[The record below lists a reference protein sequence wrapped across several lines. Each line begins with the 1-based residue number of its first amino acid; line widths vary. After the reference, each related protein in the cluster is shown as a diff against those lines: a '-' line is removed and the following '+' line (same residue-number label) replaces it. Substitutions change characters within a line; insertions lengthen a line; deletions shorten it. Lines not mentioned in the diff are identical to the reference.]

1 MELQSLHRAA
11 VNLYW
16 QRRSGDSTNTAY
28 PLPYDVP
35 KLRTHGASTQ
45 VPWCAAATKQSYRRL
60 GCLLRFGWLRPTG
73 RQFFSHSRF
82 AHPCAAGE
90 HLPPSTSSADS
101 GVACRP
107 EAANLPAS
115 DLRQQVLAAIT
126 IRRLRLALRSTPLPT
141 VEFCCCISTALQPSH
156 SSERRNK
163 ATSYRGADLRHCCAI
178 HPHARRQ
185 ALHPHE
191 LCAAGGRLIDLFTSF
206 HPTLF
211 DCTARSVSPTTL
223 SLLRDF
229 LRQHLTAGRTA
240 DSTSCDTVY

>member
-1 MELQSLHRAA
+1 MCRCDKAELPPPRL
-11 VNLYW
+11 
-16 QRRSGDSTNTAY
+16 
-28 PLPYDVP
+28 PLA
-35 KLRTHGASTQ
+35 L
-45 VPWCAAATKQSYRRL
+45 WLAAAHGSPVFL
-60 GCLLRFGWLRPTG
+60 PFSFCPSLCCG
-73 RQFFSHSRF
+73 RASS
-82 AHPCAAGE
+82 
-90 HLPPSTSSADS
+90 PSTSSADS

-126 IRRLRLALRSTPLPT
+126 IRRLRLTLRSTPLST
-141 VEFCCCISTALQPSH
+141 VEFCCCISTALQPPSH

-163 ATSYRGADLRHCCAI
+163 ATLYRGADLRHCCAI

-191 LCAAGGRLIDLFTSF
+191 LCAVGGRSIDLFTSF
-206 HPTLF
+206 HTTLF
-211 DCTARSVSPTTL
+211 DCTARSVSPTAL

-240 DSTSCDTVY
+240 D